1 MLCKPPANYNLGM
14 SIVALD
20 HVQLAM
26 PPGRE
31 AEARAFYHGL
41 LGLLEVP
48 KPPNLAKRG
57 GCWFERGEVKV
68 HLGVEQEFRPAR
80 KAHPA
85 LRVRDLASVRAAL
98 EAGGVAVRHD
108 EPLDGYE
115 RFYVDDPFG
124 NRIELLEPIAST
136 VQQSPQPQQRQSL
149 TREQALAL
157 VQRLMD
163 KAQRRNIAQLVECY
177 AEHAIAVSPVFG
189 EVRGR
194 AAIAE
199 TWQRLFATFADF
211 AVEITDILVDGDRIA
226 VLSAIET
233 TDRRGWFGLRATGS
247 PISYRLVLLLTIE
260 NGLLVRDERIY
271 DSAGILERL
280 EKARL
285 DKELRTAAEVQRAL
299 LARTTYRSAFCE
311 SIGDSVPCRA
321 IGGDFFDFIELS
333 AGGVGLVMGDVAGK
347 GPAAA
352 LLASLLQ
359 GMFAVEAPTGDG
371 PAATLTRINQR
382 LAARR
387 LESRFATVVYAVISP
402 DGRLTYANAGHNLP
416 ALLSR
421 DGIRR
426 LDVGGPILGAFAN
439 VTFEQETLTL
449 RDGDML
455 TMFTDGVTEARS
467 AADEE
472 FGEHRLLAC
481 LNAAPAEPAALLEH
495 IFDAVRGFCG
505 DAEQSDDITVA
516 VTSFAA
522 R

>member
-1 MLCKPPANYNLGM
+1 MP
-14 SIVALD
+14 IVALD

-31 AEARAFYHGL
+31 AEARAFYQGL
-41 LGLLEVP
+41 LGLPEVP

-108 EPLDGYE
+108 EPLEGYE
-115 RFYVDDPFG
+115 RCYVDDPFG
-124 NRIELLEPIAST
+124 NRIELLEPIASA
-136 VQQSPQPQQRQSL
+136 PQQPQSL
-149 TREQALAL
+149 TRERALAL
-157 VQRLMD
+157 VRRLMD
-163 KAQRRNIAQLVECY
+163 TAQRRDLAQLVDCY
-177 AEHAIAVSPVFG
+177 AEHAVAVSPVFG

-211 AVEITDILVDGDRIA
+211 AVEITDILVDGHRIA

-233 TDRRGWFGLRATGS
+233 MDRRGWFGLRATGS
-247 PISYRLVLLLTIE
+247 PISYRLVLLFTIE
-260 NGLLVRDERIY
+260 NGKIVRDERIY
-271 DSAGILERL
+271 DSAGIVERL

-299 LARTTYRSAFCE
+299 LARTTFRAAFCE

-321 IGGDFFDFIELS
+321 IGGDFFEFIELPS
-333 AGGVGLVMGDVAGK
+333 GGVGLAMGDVAGK

-359 GMFAVEAPTGDG
+359 GMFAVEAPTGEG

-387 LESRFATVVYAVISP
+387 LESRFATVVYAVLSP

-426 LDVGGPILGAFAN
+426 LGVGGPILGAFAN
-439 VTFEQETLTL
+439 VTFEEETLTL
-449 RDGDML
+449 RDGDLL
-455 TMFTDGVTEARS
+455 TMFTDGVTEARN
-467 AADEE
+467 AAEEE
-472 FGEHRLLAC
+472 FGEDRLLAC
-481 LNAAPAEPAALLEH
+481 LTAAPTQPTALLNH
-495 IFDAVRGFCG
+495 IVGAVRGFCG
-505 DAEQSDDITVA
+505 DAEQSDDITVT